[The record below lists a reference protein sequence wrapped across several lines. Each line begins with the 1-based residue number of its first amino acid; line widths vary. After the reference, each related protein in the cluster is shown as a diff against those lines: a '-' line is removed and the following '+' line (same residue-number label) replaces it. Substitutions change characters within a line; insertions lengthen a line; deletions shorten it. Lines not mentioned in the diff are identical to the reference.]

1 MVIGF
6 TQIKD
11 SQRIH
16 HMNYMNI
23 QRSLGIL
30 FSQKLCYSHE
40 STPSITEIIYHNNII
55 SLFEIIVSNFSLNS
69 EAFQFSCFRVPCLR
83 TDNLG
88 IVSVKTCV
96 SFRSPLIGKTD
107 YFLATKPRVK

>member
-30 FSQKLCYSHE
+30 YLS
-40 STPSITEIIYHNNII
+40 
-55 SLFEIIVSNFSLNS
+55 
-69 EAFQFSCFRVPCLR
+69 
-83 TDNLG
+83 D
-88 IVSVKTCV
+88 
-96 SFRSPLIGKTD
+96 
-107 YFLATKPRVK
+107 